1 MIQIAIRVS
10 SDYVDTT
17 SLSCEL
23 FLPATKLSLLMDRQA
38 PDYAAAMAFA
48 QQQHQAANAQQQQQ
62 FGFHPQHQQFPP
74 SIHGPPFLGPH
85 SSLQQFPYPRPM
97 QQPQLPHPHLLH
109 LQQQQQPPPAFPP
122 HMPPH
127 LAPSPFFNPY
137 DSPPPPAPPPSDP
150 ELQKRIDKLIEYAV
164 KNGPDFEAMIRE
176 KQQDNPDYRFL
187 FGGEGHYYYRYK
199 LWMSTRP
206 PGGAFNPP
214 FPSSSLPMM
223 HPPNPMM
230 SPSPLTPPYNASNA
244 SAAMLGPSHL
254 HRPPFPPFYD
264 QHHSQPFSRADY
276 DHSYGSFKGLFRPI
290 PSDVE
295 MELSNVINNLTG
307 TKESIKGAK
316 SWFMQRSPFLPA
328 LAEALRDRVFSID
341 DSERQLHIVY
351 LANDILFDSLQR
363 RINPLELDNE
373 ALAFKPVLGPMLARI
388 YHNPQKKEE
397 NQSRLQK
404 ILQFWG
410 TKEVYDQD
418 TIRALENEMIGGH
431 HANFSVPPKELITA
445 DTSAAAGLMHQ
456 AANQSTLQWKPEQ
469 QSLANLADPSKQVPP
484 IPSVAPHQFHPG
496 AVPSMGFPGSMPV
509 PSSVPPENLQPA
521 AHLTPASTAN
531 VGEKLPPYPLFP
543 PGLIPGMVRKMQI
556 GSGVPYSPM
565 SPLDI
570 PTIIPPSTVSESE
583 ILERVS
589 KFFRE
594 IGEVNPS
601 EGPTKQ
607 SDSANDYDDYE
618 RESPVRKGG
627 ACIPPP
633 PNLQVDPETGTYPDG
648 SVPHKPGSN
657 SSGRLG
663 LGATANPNEPNQYD
677 DVYTSYRKDRST
689 NYHSTMS
696 VRTAAR

>member
-1 MIQIAIRVS
+1 
-10 SDYVDTT
+10 
-17 SLSCEL
+17 
-23 FLPATKLSLLMDRQA
+23 MDRQA

-48 QQQHQAANAQQQQQ
+48 QQQHQAANTQQQQQ

-74 SIHGPPFLGPH
+74 SIHGPPFLAPH

-97 QQPQLPHPHLLH
+97 QQPQLHPHAPPPHLLH
-109 LQQQQQPPPAFPP
+109 LQQQQQPPPAYPP
-122 HMPPH
+122 HMPPY

-137 DSPPPPAPPPSDP
+137 DTPPPPAPPPSDP
-150 ELQKRIDKLIEYAV
+150 ELLKRIDKLIEYAV

-176 KQQDNPDYRFL
+176 KQQDNPAYSFL

-199 LWMSTRP
+199 LWMATRP
-206 PGGAFNPP
+206 SGGPFNPS

-244 SAAMLGPSHL
+244 SAAMSGPPHL

-264 QHHSQPFSRADY
+264 QHHSQPFSRADH
-276 DHSYGSFKGLFRPI
+276 DHSYGSFKGLSRPL

-295 MELSNVINNLTG
+295 MELSNVLNSLTG

-316 SWFMQRSPFLPA
+316 SWFMQRSPFVPA
-328 LAEALRDRVFSID
+328 LAEALRDRVYSVD
-341 DSERQLHIVY
+341 DSERQLHIIY

-388 YHNPQKKEE
+388 YHNPQNKEE

-418 TIRALENEMIGGH
+418 TIRALENEMIGVQP
-431 HANFSVPPKELITA
+431 ANFSVPPRELIMA
-445 DTSAAAGLMHQ
+445 DPSAGAGLMHQ
-456 AANQSTLQWKPEQ
+456 AANQGTLQWKPDQ
-469 QSLANLADPSKQVPP
+469 QSFANLVDQGKQVPP
-484 IPSVAPHQFHPG
+484 IPSVAPQQFHPG
-496 AVPSMGFPGSMPV
+496 AVPPTGFPGSMSV
-509 PSSVPPENLQPA
+509 PSSVPPANLQPA

-531 VGEKLPPYPLFP
+531 VGAKLPPYPLFP

-570 PTIIPPSTVSESE
+570 PTIVPPSTVSESE

-589 KFFRE
+589 KFFKE

-601 EGPTKQ
+601 EGPVKQ

-618 RESPVRKGG
+618 REPPVRKGG

-633 PNLQVDPETGTYPDG
+633 PNLQVDPETGTYADG
-648 SVPHKPGSN
+648 SVVQKPGSN

-663 LGATANPNEPNQYD
+663 LGATADPNERSQYD
-677 DVYTSYRKDRST
+677 DVYTSYRKERST
-689 NYHSTMS
+689 NYHSSMS

>member
-1 MIQIAIRVS
+1 
-10 SDYVDTT
+10 
-17 SLSCEL
+17 
-23 FLPATKLSLLMDRQA
+23 MDRQA

-48 QQQHQAANAQQQQQ
+48 QQQHQAANTQQQQQ

-74 SIHGPPFLGPH
+74 SIHGPPFLAPH

-97 QQPQLPHPHLLH
+97 QQPQLHSHAPPPHLLH
-109 LQQQQQPPPAFPP
+109 LQHQQQPPPTFPP

-137 DSPPPPAPPPSDP
+137 DTPPPPSPPPSDP
-150 ELQKRIDKLIEYAV
+150 ELQKRIDKTIEYAV

-176 KQQDNPDYRFL
+176 KQQDNPAYSFL

-264 QHHSQPFSRADY
+264 QHHSQPFGRADY
-276 DHSYGSFKGLFRPI
+276 DNSYGSFKGLSRPL

-316 SWFMQRSPFLPA
+316 SWFMQRSPFVPA

-341 DSERQLHIVY
+341 DSERQLHVVY

-388 YHNPQKKEE
+388 YHNPQNKEE

-418 TIRALENEMIGGH
+418 TIRALENEMTGGQP
-431 HANFSVPPKELITA
+431 AIFSVPPKELITA

-456 AANQSTLQWKPEQ
+456 AANQSTLQWRPDQ
-469 QSLANLADPSKQVPP
+469 QSLAHLADPGKQVPP
-484 IPSVAPHQFHPG
+484 IPSVAPQQFHPG
-496 AVPSMGFPGSMPV
+496 AVPPTGFPGLMPV
-509 PSSVPPENLQPA
+509 PSSVPPANLQTA
-521 AHLTPASTAN
+521 GHLTPASTAN

-570 PTIIPPSTVSESE
+570 PTVIPPSTVSESE

-601 EGPTKQ
+601 EGPIKQ
-607 SDSANDYDDYE
+607 SDSANNYEDYE
-618 RESPVRKGG
+618 RDSPVRKGG

-633 PNLQVDPETGTYPDG
+633 PNLQVDPETGTYADG
-648 SVPHKPGSN
+648 SVLEKPGSN

-663 LGATANPNEPNQYD
+663 LGATTNPNEPNQYD

-689 NYHSTMS
+689 NYHTSMS
-696 VRTAAR
+696 ARTATR